1 MPYYIVRQGDHLE
14 RIAYRF
20 GEKKDAIWGAPQNAK
35 LRELRG
41 DGHILC
47 PGDLLFIPRRR
58 EARAVDLAVGSTN
71 RFTTAVPTTRVSIT
85 LTSDGQPVAGEPFR
99 VVEAPSV
106 AGQTTAQGELSF
118 EVPVALR
125 RVRVHLTKLGIE
137 LPLDVG
143 GLDPL
148 HETTGMQMRLAH
160 LGHYHGPADGRLGE
174 ATRAAVKAFQRERGM
189 VPSGVP
195 DAATLAALREAH
207 GS

>member
-20 GEKKDAIWGAPQNAK
+20 GDTPDAIWGAPQNAK

-47 PGDLLFIPRRR
+47 PGDLLFVPRRR
-58 EARAVDLAVGSTN
+58 EPKQVDLAVGSTN
-71 RFTTAVPTTRVSIT
+71 QFTTKVPRTRVSVT
-85 LTSDGQPVAGEPFR
+85 LTSGGEPLAGEPFR
-99 VVEAPSV
+99 VVEAPAV
-106 AGQTTAQGELSF
+106 TGQTTAEGEASF

-125 RVRVHLTKLGIE
+125 RVRVVLTRLGVE

-148 HETTGMQMRLAH
+148 HETTGMQMRLLH
-160 LGHYHGPADGRLGE
+160 LGHHHGPVDGRLGE
-174 ATRAAVKAFQRERGM
+174 ATRAAVKAFQRARGL